1 MAKKGAKKTMVVS
14 KTKRA
19 SHMKHKK
26 TYKAGARAR
35 QPVVQTKMRPG
46 DRTQPNNSRLN
57 PQSNKNATTSIPGI
71 SKKKKMNNT
80 KPIAKNPVVKE
91 DDIDADEMMDM
102 MDEEDVDFFKNKASK
117 KEQSG
122 NLPKKRKLEE
132 KKSGNVEEEYN
143 EELFN
148 KELTKKETRHLL
160 PIKTKQGIVEQSI
173 EVDYQTSDEEEDEE
187 DEDVEKEEAPKSMAE
202 MYVQRKQK
210 LEDLK
215 ALIGSSSSNILE
227 NPDERMEHISAVLKL
242 YNTLTPDIFITGFKL
257 VSASL
262 VELFKDL
269 APGFEIKCTNKP
281 GDRLKKVT
289 REVYGNEARLLKYY
303 QMFLKKLEDTL
314 APLKEMKKNPKN
326 LEERTKRVAVFAL
339 KCLSDLLVAMPHF
352 NFSKNIVHA
361 LIPFTAH
368 KMDEVRLL
376 VCSAF
381 KKLFKDD
388 KKGEI
393 SLHAVRQVN
402 HLVKNKRHHQIPPDC
417 LDILIALRIKDVNL
431 DKEREEEI
439 NRYKTLTRKEK
450 LLILSKTERRRR
462 KKIERLEKE
471 IVVARAEHSKGSK
484 SKYQTETVKLVF
496 TIYFRILKMAPK
508 SGLMGVVLQGLAKFA
523 HTINVDF
530 FTDLVEVFN
539 KVIANDQ
546 LDYRQCLY
554 AIQVVLI
561 MLSGQG
567 EALNIDPIHFY
578 SHLYKVLF
586 HITAGP
592 SNSDMPIALDCLEN
606 MLIKRR
612 KKVSIHRVLAFTKRV
627 ATLALQV
634 QHNSSIGLL
643 SLVRILMMTH
653 KQTDMLLDLDTSSGS
668 GTFLAELEEPEHCN
682 AGSTALWELHL
693 LVRHYHPI
701 VSKFARH
708 ILLKNPTTGNGVLSM
723 ELTRKT
729 PLELHKQYDPS
740 LLAFQPAVPGPPST
754 PINLKKLCAE
764 EFHNSELEALITKVL
779 QTDHMKLWEKDIAS
793 KQLALVTNGVQS

>member
-26 TYKAGARAR
+26 TYKAGARVR
-35 QPVVQTKMRPG
+35 QPVVKTKLRPG

-80 KPIAKNPVVKE
+80 KPIAKNPVVIQ
-91 DDIDADEMMDM
+91 DDFEADEMMDM
-102 MDEEDVDFFKNKASK
+102 MDEEDVTFLKNNATK
-117 KEQSG
+117 KEQNG

-132 KKSGNVEEEYN
+132 KKSNNVEEEYN

-148 KELTKKETRHLL
+148 KELTKKETKHLL

-173 EVDYQTSDEEEDEE
+173 EVDYQTSDEEEDHE
-187 DEDVEKEEAPKSMAE
+187 DEDAEKEEAPKSMAE
-202 MYVQRKQK
+202 MYAQRKQK

-269 APGFEIKCTNKP
+269 APGFEIKSTSKP
-281 GDRLKKVT
+281 GERLKKLT

-326 LEERTKRVAVFAL
+326 LEERAKRVAIFAL

-402 HLVKNKRHHQIPPDC
+402 HLIKNKRHHQIPPDC

-450 LLILSKTERRRR
+450 LLILSKNERRRR

-539 KVIANDQ
+539 NLIANDQ

-567 EALNIDPIHFY
+567 EALNIDPLHFY

-586 HITAGP
+586 SLTAGP

-682 AGSTALWELHL
+682 AGSTALWELHS

-701 VSKFARH
+701 VNKFARH
-708 ILLKNPTTGNGVLSM
+708 ILLKNPTTGNGALSM

-740 LLAFQPAVPGPPST
+740 LLAFQPAVPGPSST

-764 EFHNSELEALITKVL
+764 EFHNSELEALISKVL

-793 KQLALVTNGVQS
+793 EQLALVKNGVQN